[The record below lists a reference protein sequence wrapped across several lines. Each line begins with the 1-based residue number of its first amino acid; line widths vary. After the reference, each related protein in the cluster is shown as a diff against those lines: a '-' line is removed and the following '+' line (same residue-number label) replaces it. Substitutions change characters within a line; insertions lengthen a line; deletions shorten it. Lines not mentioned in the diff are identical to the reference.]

1 MVDYKEFVEFHE
13 KHPDLDNQE
22 YYAEFPDT
30 NKSTI
35 RSWKGKVRKPVIEP
49 EIKLP
54 TKEEASQVKGY
65 EEELIDSL
73 CFITK
78 TPKEHLVGL
87 PIPAQIKLLKNKR
100 DAQANQEPE
109 DKNRGSNA
117 PILPIPK
124 PIGQNQRNFGI
135 DEYMVFD
142 KSKNEIRMEIPMTVL
157 FDPDKNKGLGEIK
170 K

>member
-35 RSWKGKVRKPVIEP
+35 RSWKLKTRKPKIEP
-49 EIKLP
+49 EIPLP
-54 TKEEASQVKGY
+54 TKEEASNAKGF
-65 EEELIDSL
+65 EEDLIDSL

-100 DAQANQEPE
+100 EVQANQEPE
-109 DKNRGSNA
+109 VKSRGSNA

-124 PIGQNQRNFGI
+124 PIGQNKRTFGI
-135 DEYMVFD
+135 DKYIVFD
-142 KSKNEIRMEIPMTVL
+142 KAKDEIRMEIPMDVL
-157 FDPDKNKGLGEIK
+157 FDPDKNEGLGEIAK
-170 K
+170 